1 MLETTAQQHDMTD
14 TKYKH
19 TELGP
24 IPEHWEIGRLANYF
38 TERREKVSDKE
49 FAPLSVTKNGVLPQL
64 ENVAKSNDSENRKGV
79 RKGDFVINSRSDRKG
94 SSGVSDRD
102 GSVSLINIVLTPRKS
117 INTAYCNYL
126 LKSQNFIEEFYRY
139 GRGIVADLWTT
150 RYSEM
155 KLMKLAIPPLD
166 EQEAMVAYL
175 DEQTGKIDA
184 AIEREQKMIDL
195 LNERKQIIIQQAVTK
210 GLNPNAPLKDSG
222 IEWIGAI
229 PESWK
234 IMRLK
239 RLVDFAGR
247 IGFRGYGTEDL
258 TDEENGAITLS
269 PSNMQNGKMTY
280 QKCAYLK
287 WNKYYESP
295 EIMVHDGDILFVK
308 TGSTYGKAA
317 IVKTLPKEATI
328 NPQLLILKN
337 IKGDNRFIAHVL
349 STPFI
354 KNQVER
360 IVIGGTIPTISQEK
374 IGNLR
379 MIVPDKGEQ
388 TKIVEYIED
397 KTKPIDDAINA
408 KYKLIS
414 MLRERKQIIV
424 NEVVTGK
431 IKVS

>member
-1 MLETTAQQHDMTD
+1 MNE

-24 IPEHWEIGRLANYF
+24 IPQHWEIGRLANYF

-229 PESWK
+229 PQHWEV
-234 IMRLK
+234 MRI
-239 RLVDFAGR
+239 RY
-247 IGFRGYGTEDL
+247 IGDAQNGLTYNPNDL
-258 TDEENGAITLS
+258 TDESGVLVLRSSNIKDGKLVFTDNNYVKSAPKKLMVNKGDLIICSRNGSADLVGKCAIIEEQINATFGAFMMRFTSNHNSKYIYYLLQTAISHYKQLFATSTINQLTLGIFKNMKMPFVSEVSEQQAIVIYLDAKVGAIDR
-269 PSNMQNGKMTY
+269 
-280 QKCAYLK
+280 AI
-287 WNKYYESP
+287 ESR
-295 EIMVHDGDILFVK
+295 E
-308 TGSTYGKAA
+308 
-317 IVKTLPKEATI
+317 
-328 NPQLLILKN
+328 
-337 IKGDNRFIAHVL
+337 
-349 STPFI
+349 
-354 KNQVER
+354 
-360 IVIGGTIPTISQEK
+360 
-374 IGNLR
+374 
-379 MIVPDKGEQ
+379 
-388 TKIVEYIED
+388 
-397 KTKPIDDAINA
+397 
-408 KYKLIS
+408 KLIS
-414 MLRERKQIIV
+414 LLRERKQIIV

>member
-1 MLETTAQQHDMTD
+1 MLGTTAQQHDMTD

-24 IPEHWEIGRLANYF
+24 IPQHWEIGRLANYF

-184 AIEREQKMIDL
+184 AIEREQFTKAQLESEGNPVLSYGQVHSKLNKSGTLNKELIKFIPNSLTAGKDNCLVYNGDFIFADTSEDFEGCGNNIYVDTEYPVYADL
-195 LNERKQIIIQQAVTK
+195 EMMYIVINNFMT
-210 GLNPNAPLKDSG
+210 NAIKYCEHKITISLKKYGNG
-222 IEWIGAI
+222 IEYSITNDGAGI
-229 PESWK
+229 DK
-234 IMRLK
+234 
-239 RLVDFAGR
+239 A
-247 IGFRGYGTEDL
+247 DL
-258 TDEENGAITLS
+258 EKVWDALYNSGKDKSDNDENSGVGLS
-269 PSNMQNGKMTY
+269 VVRS
-280 QKCAYLK
+280 
-287 WNKYYESP
+287 
-295 EIMVHDGDILFVK
+295 IL
-308 TGSTYGKAA
+308 
-317 IVKTLPKEATI
+317 
-328 NPQLLILKN
+328 
-337 IKGDNRFIAHVL
+337 DAH
-349 STPFI
+349 
-354 KNQVER
+354 
-360 IVIGGTIPTISQEK
+360 
-374 IGNLR
+374 
-379 MIVPDKGEQ
+379 
-388 TKIVEYIED
+388 
-397 KTKPIDDAINA
+397 NA
-408 KYKLIS
+408 KCGCFSGFKGTRFWFLMDAYEEEK
-414 MLRERKQIIV
+414 
-424 NEVVTGK
+424 
-431 IKVS
+431 

>member
-1 MLETTAQQHDMTD
+1 MNTYSA
-14 TKYKH
+14 YKDSG
-19 TELGP
+19 EQWLGQ

-175 DEQTGKIDA
+175 DEQTAQIDS
-184 AIEREQKMIDL
+184 AIAREQKMIDL
-195 LNERKQIIIQQAVTK
+195 LNERKQIIIQHAVTK
-210 GLNPNAPLKDSG
+210 GLSPNAKMKDSG
-222 IEWIGAI
+222 IEWIGEI
-229 PESWK
+229 PEEWEV
-234 IMRLK
+234 MRLK

-280 QKCAYLK
+280 IKCAYLK
-287 WNKYYESP
+287 WHKYYESP
-295 EIMVHDGDILFVK
+295 EIMVYDGDILFVK
-308 TGSTYGKAA
+308 TGSTYGKTA
-317 IVKTLPKEATI
+317 IVKDLPKEATI

-337 IKGDNRFIAHVL
+337 IKGDNRFIAHML
-349 STPFI
+349 STPLI

-379 MIVPDKGEQ
+379 LIVPNKDEQ
-388 TKIVEYIED
+388 ISIVEYIAE
-397 KTKPIDDAINA
+397 KTKPIDDAIKA
-408 KYKLIS
+408 KDKLIS
-414 MLRERKQIIV
+414 LLRERKQIIV